1 MPYHISFQVRREK
14 KHKLKKMSANGIIIG
29 TFVNKKYI
37 LSFLESLKQGFK
49 LNLEKVFVYEIDT
62 NKYEYLV
69 TFKTY
74 DKDKYIKNLKNATV
88 MHVKNGCLFSINA
101 LNKLI
106 ESENDNCDKPNNE
119 YIIDWDKYKDKL
131 IIQTNGELSI
141 SNLKRINDFSSFF
154 N

>member
-1 MPYHISFQVRREK
+1 
-14 KHKLKKMSANGIIIG
+14 MSVNGIIIG
-29 TFVNKKYI
+29 TFVKKNKI
-37 LSFLESLKQGFK
+37 LSFLETLKHGFK
-49 LNLEKVFVYEIDT
+49 VNLDKVFIYSIDT

-74 DKDKYIKNLKNATV
+74 DKERFIKNLSNATV

-106 ESENDNCDKPNNE
+106 EKENSDSDKPNNE
-119 YIIDWDKYKDKL
+119 YLIDWGKYKDKL
-131 IIQTNGELSI
+131 IIKTNGELSL
-141 SNLKRINDFSSFF
+141 SNLSKIEDFSIFF

>member
-1 MPYHISFQVRREK
+1 
-14 KHKLKKMSANGIIIG
+14 MSVNGIIIG
-29 TFVNKKYI
+29 TFVKKNKI
-37 LSFLESLKQGFK
+37 LSFLETLKHGFK
-49 LNLEKVFVYEIDT
+49 VNLDKVFIYSIDT

-74 DKDKYIKNLKNATV
+74 DKERFIKNLNNATV

-106 ESENDNCDKPNNE
+106 EKENSDSDKPNNE
-119 YIIDWDKYKDKL
+119 YLIDWDKYKDKL
-131 IIQTNGELSI
+131 IIQTNGELSL
-141 SNLKRINDFSSFF
+141 SNLSKIEDFSIFF

>member
-1 MPYHISFQVRREK
+1 
-14 KHKLKKMSANGIIIG
+14 MSVNGIIIG
-29 TFVNKKYI
+29 TFVKKNKI
-37 LSFLESLKQGFK
+37 LSFLETLKHGFK
-49 LNLEKVFVYEIDT
+49 VNLDKVFVYSIDT

-74 DKDKYIKNLKNATV
+74 DKERFIKNLSNATV

-106 ESENDNCDKPNNE
+106 EKENSDSDKPNNE
-119 YIIDWDKYKDKL
+119 YLIDWDKYKDKL
-131 IIQTNGELSI
+131 IIQTNGELSL
-141 SNLKRINDFSSFF
+141 SNLSKIEDFSLFF

>member
-1 MPYHISFQVRREK
+1 
-14 KHKLKKMSANGIIIG
+14 MSVNGIIIE
-29 TFVNKKYI
+29 TFVKKNKI
-37 LSFLESLKQGFK
+37 LSFLETLKYGFK
-49 LNLEKVFVYEIDT
+49 VNLNKVFVYSIDT

-74 DKDKYIKNLKNATV
+74 DKERFIKNLNNATV

-106 ESENDNCDKPNNE
+106 ERENSDSDKPNNE
-119 YIIDWDKYKDKL
+119 YLIDWDKYKDKL
-131 IIQTNGELSI
+131 IIQTNGELSL
-141 SNLKRINDFSSFF
+141 SNLSKIEDFSIFF

>member
-1 MPYHISFQVRREK
+1 
-14 KHKLKKMSANGIIIG
+14 MSVNGIIIG
-29 TFVNKKYI
+29 TFVKKNKI
-37 LSFLESLKQGFK
+37 LSFLETLKYGFK
-49 LNLEKVFVYEIDT
+49 VNLDKVFIYSIDT

-74 DKDKYIKNLKNATV
+74 DKERFIKNLSNATV

-106 ESENDNCDKPNNE
+106 EKENSDSDKPNNE
-119 YIIDWDKYKDKL
+119 YLIDWDKYKDKL
-131 IIQTNGELSI
+131 IIQTNGELSL
-141 SNLKRINDFSSFF
+141 SNLSKIEDFSLFF

>member
-1 MPYHISFQVRREK
+1 
-14 KHKLKKMSANGIIIG
+14 MSVNGIIIG
-29 TFVNKKYI
+29 TFVKKNKI
-37 LSFLESLKQGFK
+37 LSFLETLKHWFK
-49 LNLEKVFVYEIDT
+49 VNLDKVFVYSIDT

-74 DKDKYIKNLKNATV
+74 NKERFIKNLSNATV

-106 ESENDNCDKPNNE
+106 EKENSDSDKPNNE
-119 YIIDWDKYKDKL
+119 YLIDWDKYKDKL
-131 IIQTNGELSI
+131 IIQTNGELSL
-141 SNLKRINDFSSFF
+141 SNLSKIEDFSIFF

>member
-1 MPYHISFQVRREK
+1 
-14 KHKLKKMSANGIIIG
+14 MSVNGIIIG
-29 TFVNKKYI
+29 TFVKKNKI
-37 LSFLESLKQGFK
+37 LSFLETLKYKFNV
-49 LNLEKVFVYEIDT
+49 NLDKVFVYLIDT

-74 DKDKYIKNLKNATV
+74 NKEKYIKNLSNATV

-106 ESENDNCDKPNNE
+106 EKENSDSDKPNNE
-119 YIIDWDKYKDKL
+119 YLIDWDKYKDKL
-131 IIQTNGELSI
+131 IIKTNGELSL
-141 SNLKRINDFSSFF
+141 SNLSKIEDFSIFF